1 MGETTQLA
9 ILLRNGDLPG
19 SAQAYGRLV
28 ANRGLFAALVRH
40 GGYGTIHWL
49 VNRRSTPEAQ
59 VLQQLETGLG
69 LSEQAQPRAVRPRFA
84 LASPLNTLP
93 AQEGGLVLHGS
104 AYLGPSAWLRRHAG
118 QERAYSLVGT
128 FFGLAVAAQRHQ
140 MLGALLAPLEPW
152 DAVICSSPT
161 VQTAV
166 HTMLDNMGAYLA
178 ERTGARQLRLPQ
190 LPVIPIGVDVA
201 GLAAQAANGEARR
214 SLRQQLGLSADA
226 VAVLWVGRL
235 SWFDKAFPQ
244 AMLLA
249 LEQAAQRSGVP
260 VHFLMA
266 GWFPDQQRDGPRFE
280 AAIRAHAPSVAVHLL
295 DGNDQALVRRCWAAA
310 DVFLS
315 LSDTILETF
324 GQAPVEAMAAGLPV
338 VLSDWNGYRSLLDH
352 GEEGLLIPTLAAPA
366 GGNGEWLALVEAMG
380 QLDPTAYG
388 GSVAQHVAVHVGLA
402 AEALTALINS
412 PALRRRLGE
421 AAQRRAR
428 HNLDWPVVVAAH
440 QALFEE
446 LAKRR
451 RHAANPDDQ
460 PSTARSSGGEPRPIE
475 LRSIELRQIEPRHV
489 ALPPLG
495 HDPFADF
502 GHYASA
508 TLSDDHQLR
517 WSALQA
523 QGPNEPL
530 ERCELDGLMPGLRAT
545 PAEHR
550 QLLEHLGVNG
560 SCSVAELLAP
570 FPPKR
575 RPFLRMGLVWLAK
588 LGRIDWLGPEQ
599 PQA

>member
-104 AYLGPSAWLRRHAG
+104 AYLGPSAWLRRHAD

-140 MLGALLAPLEPW
+140 MLGSLLAPLEPW

-338 VLSDWNGYRSLLDH
+338 V
-352 GEEGLLIPTLAAPA
+352 
-366 GGNGEWLALVEAMG
+366 
-380 QLDPTAYG
+380 
-388 GSVAQHVAVHVGLA
+388 
-402 AEALTALINS
+402 
-412 PALRRRLGE
+412 
-421 AAQRRAR
+421 
-428 HNLDWPVVVAAH
+428 VAAH
-440 QALFEE
+440 QALLKQ

-460 PSTARSSGGEPRPIE
+460 PSTARSTGGEPQ
-475 LRSIELRQIEPRHV
+475 QIEPRHV

-588 LGRIDWLGPEQ
+588 LGRIEWLGPEQ